1 MVKLL
6 KQVRQLHVRLVETE
20 LGVLDEQTEVHV
32 LLDIIEIELQLLQL
46 KHEHVK
52 HVKHD
57 IIVDDELRRM
67 NVRMVHIDELL
78 DEKR

>member
-1 MVKLL
+1 MEVHH
-6 KQVRQLHVRLVETE
+6 HVRRVQRERM
-20 LGVLDEQTEVHV
+20 
-32 LLDIIEIELQLLQL
+32 EIELQLLQL

-52 HVKHD
+52 HVKND

-67 NVRMVHIDELL
+67 LVLMVHIDELL